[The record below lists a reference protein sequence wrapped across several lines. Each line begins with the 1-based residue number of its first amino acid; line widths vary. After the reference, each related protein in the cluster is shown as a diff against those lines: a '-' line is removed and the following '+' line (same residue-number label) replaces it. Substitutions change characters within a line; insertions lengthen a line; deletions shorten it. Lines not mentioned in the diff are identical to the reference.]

1 VLHYCGRPKSKR
13 LAALPRKRRI
23 SANSGIDLNATAS
36 YGEWLKPMR
45 KLHPDSFRGSPGRAL
60 LGKVAFTLIELL
72 VVIAIIAI
80 LAAML
85 LPALATAKEKGK
97 RAQCLSNLRQLAI
110 GMNMY
115 AQDNQDKILQARN
128 IPGGNLFVQV
138 CLNPPE
144 QAAAAT
150 IGLNVQ
156 SNYASVWT
164 CPSRP
169 GFPIYEPEYPQ
180 WNIGYQFFGGI
191 TNWHNPVGDFLAYS
205 PVKLSQSKPGWA
217 LAADCVCKIDGSWGV
232 PRGSARDDIIY
243 SNTPQH
249 RGGQSTVP
257 QGGNEVFM
265 DGSARWI
272 RFQQM
277 LYLTTWAA
285 DGTRIYYFYQDD
297 LPVGIQNA
305 IAQLRAKP

>member
-1 VLHYCGRPKSKR
+1 MQKPHRNDSWS
-13 LAALPRKRRI
+13 
-23 SANSGIDLNATAS
+23 SADRAS
-36 YGEWLKPMR
+36 LET
-45 KLHPDSFRGSPGRAL
+45 
-60 LGKVAFTLIELL
+60 VAFTLIELL

-80 LAAML
+80 LAALL
-85 LPALATAKEKGK
+85 LPALATAKERGK
-97 RAQCLSNLRQLAI
+97 RAQCLSNLRQLAV
-110 GMNMY
+110 GMNIY
-115 AQDNQDKILQARN
+115 AQDNQDKLLHARD
-128 IPGGNLFVQV
+128 IPGQGLFVQV
-138 CLNPPE
+138 CLNPPD

-150 IGLNVQ
+150 VGLTVQ

-164 CPSRP
+164 CPNRP
-169 GFPIYEPEYPQ
+169 GFPIYEADYPQ

-191 TNWHNPVGDFLAYS
+191 TNWHNPAGDFLAYS
-205 PVKLSQSKPGWA
+205 PVKLSQSKPNWA

-232 PRGSARDDIIY
+232 PQGTARDDVIY

-249 RGGQSTVP
+249 RNGSSRIP
-257 QGGNEVFM
+257 QGGNQAFI

-277 LYLTTWAA
+277 LYLTTWTS
-285 DGTRIYYFYQDD
+285 DGTRIYYFYQED